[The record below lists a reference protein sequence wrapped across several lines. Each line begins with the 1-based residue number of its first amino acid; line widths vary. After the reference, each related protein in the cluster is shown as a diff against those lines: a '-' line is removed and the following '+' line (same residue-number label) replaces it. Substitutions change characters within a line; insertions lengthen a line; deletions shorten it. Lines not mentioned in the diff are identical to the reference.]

1 MRAPSFIGLESEE
14 IIRTFWPK
22 GKNSTDDCFFF
33 CSCFILGCFS
43 FFLNDVLTT
52 YAVVTLSNIYDNSH
66 LQPEH
71 NHLRSK
77 INFANYV
84 QVSILVRCLWV
95 WRKPSLRCLNI
106 VFRRPISFITLL
118 SVLLRH
124 FNRRDFVMFNFL
136 MRDFVLGRWPK
147 HFHHLLNLDLSLSKC
162 SFKWNLYYH
171 DKNKRKQLKSV
182 NEDFC
187 DIWTC
192 RWKSF

>member
-33 CSCFILGCFS
+33 WLLFYFGLL
-43 FFLNDVLTT
+43 FFFFKWRLDNLCGSH
-52 YAVVTLSNIYDNSH
+52 LEQYDNSD
-66 LQPEH
+66 LQPYL

-118 SVLLRH
+118 SVSLGN
-124 FNRRDFVMFNFL
+124 FNRRDFVMFNCL
-136 MRDFVLGRWPK
+136 MRDFILGRWPK

-162 SFKWNLYYH
+162 SFK
-171 DKNKRKQLKSV
+171 
-182 NEDFC
+182 
-187 DIWTC
+187 
-192 RWKSF
+192 